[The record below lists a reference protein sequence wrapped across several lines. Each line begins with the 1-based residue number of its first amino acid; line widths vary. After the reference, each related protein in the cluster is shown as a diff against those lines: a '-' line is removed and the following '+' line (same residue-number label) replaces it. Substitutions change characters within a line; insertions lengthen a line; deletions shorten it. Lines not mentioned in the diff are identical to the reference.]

1 MKDKLQRSKLHDLC
15 EIQHDSACERGSAG
29 GGGADHLWGDDEVA
43 DLGTVSSTEEAVNIV
58 LAHVAS
64 PAYSGD
70 TVAFAVEFTGKC
82 IAEFICRST

>member
-1 MKDKLQRSKLHDLC
+1 MVVF
-15 EIQHDSACERGSAG
+15 SAYPTTPATEQGVKVSRGSG
-29 GGGADHLWGDDEVA
+29 QCDGISLGTDDEVA

-58 LAHVAS
+58 LAHIAS